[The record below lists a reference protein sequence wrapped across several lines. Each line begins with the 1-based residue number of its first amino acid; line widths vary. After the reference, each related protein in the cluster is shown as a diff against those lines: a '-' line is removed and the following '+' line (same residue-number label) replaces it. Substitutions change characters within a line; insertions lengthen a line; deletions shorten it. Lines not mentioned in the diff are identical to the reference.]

1 MKLYSKLLSGFLTVA
16 LASGVCTFEIPQATA
31 ASNAVALVDEM
42 GMGWNLGNTFDS
54 GACAGWVSNDPY
66 VDTEVGWGNSKTT
79 SAMINAGA
87 DQGATGENPVIVQC
101 RTADIIA
108 GPIGVTLADAMLGE
122 VSPRMAAAVGQSA
135 ALRVLLP
142 SDRCNTFIAGVA
154 PGMTRRQLIDAAV
167 ERILLA
173 ASESE

>member
-1 MKLYSKLLSGFLTVA
+1 MRILIIDGQSGRLGAQIIEGLKKAGLSELHSLIAIGTNA
-16 LASGVCTFEIPQATA
+16 LA
-31 ASNAVALVDEM
+31 
-42 GMGWNLGNTFDS
+42 
-54 GACAGWVSNDPY
+54 
-66 VDTEVGWGNSKTT
+66 T

-108 GPIGVTLADAMLGE
+108 GPIGVTLADSMLGE

-167 ERILLA
+167 ERIMLA